1 MKKLIIIEGNDN
13 SGKDTLIER
22 LKSHYNDK
30 TIEVFHCEAPK
41 SEDPVEA
48 EIEQWDF
55 FLDLL
60 DNIFKSESEIIIL
73 NRAWYGEYVYGTL
86 YRGRTKDSVLRDNL
100 NLEILL
106 NKGKQDHKIDSEYYI
121 QLIADSEVLKNNEDG
136 LSISQGKL
144 DKIENEKQLFIEMF
158 NHSKINKVL
167 VEVTENGNYR
177 SKDSIFN
184 QVINFIE
191 NDK

>member
-13 SGKDTLIER
+13 SGKDTLIHGLENH
-22 LKSHYNDK
+22 LNNKDCKVYHS
-30 TIEVFHCEAPK
+30 IAPK
-41 SEDPVEA
+41 SKNPKDA
-48 EIEQWDF
+48 AIEQWNF
-55 FLDLL
+55 FIKMIDDILID
-60 DNIFKSESEIIIL
+60 KESVIIL
-73 NRAWYGEYVYGTL
+73 NRAWQGEYVYGCL
-86 YRGRTKDSVLRDNL
+86 YRGRNENDVIKD
-100 NLEILL
+100 I
-106 NKGKQDHKIDSEYYI
+106 EYLDKLTQEYMDVYYV
-121 QLIADSEVLKNNEDG
+121 QLIADPIVLKNNEDG

-177 SKDSIFN
+177 SKDSIFK